1 MPGVAQVAIWGE
13 RIPQRH
19 IQVDP
24 KKLAEH
30 DVTLRQVMDAG
41 ADAVESGLMQYTD
54 GAVVGTGGFIEEGG
68 QRFNIRNVQPIVDP
82 EQIGKYRS
90 SNATAK

>member
-41 ADAVESGLMQYTD
+41 ANAVESGLMQYTD
-54 GAVVGTGGFIEEGG
+54 GAGGLRGWEWLFALEALPG
-68 QRFNIRNVQPIVDP
+68 
-82 EQIGKYRS
+82 
-90 SNATAK
+90 AT